1 MSDAEDTL
9 VSLARQLL
17 LVLEPLR
24 LGFTDADHFKRLLY
38 SLGWNVTGIPNEYL
52 EAGGEIAASVE
63 TVEKMVDGPF
73 ELTQVG
79 ELIGHAVTVY
89 GQLDPLPALPPGM
102 DPGAA
107 LEEVGKNLSDLLI
120 CEYLGREWPQI
131 FALLEATEVIVLENV
146 GDSASQRG
154 FVRHVFRWEEI
165 PKLLQDPH
173 LILQRVYG
181 WGTDSLDMARICH
194 HLASFLGGF
203 GFPVRIIVPE
213 DRVVGGYADAPSQ
226 RFGAR
231 AQGLKW
237 PFYFTS
243 IANVPVELSL
253 QLLPL
258 PAKDGRK
265 AGLVI
270 QPGVPST
277 IPLQF
282 ALSDEVT
289 LEITAGS
296 DIAQQFGI
304 LIRPDGLDVK
314 YPFMDASSIPTIT
327 FGVAVSYDPADP
339 LIIFGT
345 SGGVRLQ
352 MKGFRAGI
360 AATGPVDAI
369 ELTLSLD
376 LKELSV
382 VLAAGDADG
391 FLHTLLGDG
400 ETKVDIPLG
409 VDWSSAHGFGF
420 RGSMNFEV
428 QLHPHLQ
435 LGPIEIPDLTL
446 SLGVPADS
454 DPKIK
459 IEAAL
464 TLNGDLGPLKAA
476 VQAMGF
482 GLYARFT
489 PGNLGPLDLSLGFKP
504 PNGVGLSL
512 DAGAVRGGGF
522 LFFDFDRQEYAG
534 VLQLSIIDTISI
546 TAIGLITTKM
556 PDGSQG
562 FSLLIIIT
570 VEFTPGIN
578 LGMGFTLNGLGGL
591 IGLNRTMMLEPLMEG
606 VRSGTINAIMFP
618 TGDIIANAPRL
629 ISDLRAIFPPYVGKF
644 LIGPM
649 AKIGWGTPTLV
660 SVSLGVIIEIPGN
673 IAIIGV
679 LRLALPTP
687 DEAVVVLQV
696 AFAGAIEFD
705 KQRLFFFASLFESR
719 ILFITL
725 EGEMGLLLSWGLDA
739 VFVFAVGGFHPQ
751 FTPPPLPF
759 PSPARLALCIL
770 DEEDAMVRIDTY
782 FAVTSNTAQV
792 GAQVELRFGFD
803 SFGIS
808 GHLGFDALFRFSPFY
823 FIIRVNISLS
833 LKVSGLDLLSVRV
846 DLSLEGPTPWHA
858 KGTGHVSLLFFSISA
873 DFDVTWGDSAETTL
887 PPIAIVPLL
896 AAELAKIENWTA
908 ALPPAN
914 ALLVSVRPLD
924 EGAGD
929 LVLHPLGTLR
939 LSQRLVPLAI
949 GIDKL
954 GTQKASDAKRFEL
967 AVAGGS
973 LEKKDDARERFAMAQ
988 FQEMDDAAKLSRPS
1002 FETGVGGLELGV
1014 ADAAL
1019 TTDHMARRVVRYEEI
1034 LIDSEYKRHQ
1044 RMRRSTAGL
1053 FSHLLAGSAVA
1064 KSTLSQAYKSRL
1076 DPFGADKVAVTGDT
1090 YVVANVDTNVAHGGA
1105 GGFASE
1111 IEAREYVTRLAASDP
1126 KAAAALHVIPAS
1138 EAA

>member
-1 MSDAEDTL
+1 MSETEDTL

-24 LGFTDADHFKRLLY
+24 LGFTDEEHFKRLLY
-38 SLGWNVTGIPNEYL
+38 ALGWKVTGIPNEYV
-52 EAGGEIAASVE
+52 EAGGELTAAVA
-63 TVEKMVDGPF
+63 TVEEMVDGPF

-79 ELIGHAVTVY
+79 ELLGHAVNVY
-89 GQLDPLPALPPGM
+89 GKLDPLPALPPGM

-107 LEEVGKNLSDLLI
+107 LAEVGKNLSDLLI
-120 CEYLGREWPQI
+120 CEYLGREWPEI
-131 FALLEATEVIVLENV
+131 FALFEATEIIVTESV
-146 GDSASQRG
+146 ADTPTQRG
-154 FVRHVFRWEEI
+154 FVRHVFKWEEI

-181 WGTDSLDMARICH
+181 WGTDRLDMARICH
-194 HLASFLGGF
+194 HLASFLDGL
-203 GFPVRIIVPE
+203 GFPVRIIRPGDGVIGAYAGN
-213 DRVVGGYADAPSQ
+213 RYGSFGG
-226 RFGAR
+226 G
-231 AQGLKW
+231 QGLKW

-243 IANVPVELSL
+243 IANVPVELSF

-258 PAKDGRK
+258 AAANGLKP
-265 AGLVI
+265 GLVI

-277 IPLQF
+277 IPLQV
-282 ALSDEVT
+282 ALADEVG

-304 LIRPDGLDVK
+304 LIRPEGLSVK
-314 YPFMDASSIPTIT
+314 YPFMDASAIPTVT
-327 FGVAVSYDPADP
+327 FGVAVSFDPPDP

-352 MKGFRAGI
+352 MRGFRAAI
-360 AATGPVDAI
+360 EASGPVNDI

-376 LKELSV
+376 LKEVAV
-382 VLAAGDADG
+382 VIAAGEGDG

-409 VDWSSAHGFGF
+409 VDWNSKHGFGF
-420 RGSMNFEV
+420 RGSANFEV
-428 QLHPHLQ
+428 ALHPHLQ

-446 SLGVPADS
+446 SLSVPADP
-454 DPKIK
+454 DPKVRIQ
-459 IEAAL
+459 AAL
-464 TLNGDLGPLKAA
+464 TLNGDLGPLKVA
-476 VQAMGF
+476 VQEMGVA
-482 GLYARFT
+482 LNARFT
-489 PGNLGPLDLSLGFKP
+489 PGNVGPMDLSVGFKP
-504 PNGVGLSL
+504 PNGVGLSI

-562 FSLLIIIT
+562 FSLLVIIT
-570 VEFTPGIN
+570 VEFSPGIQ

-591 IGLNRTMMLEPLMEG
+591 LGLNRTMMLEPLVAG
-606 VRSGTINAIMFP
+606 VRTGTINAIMFP
-618 TGDIIANAPRL
+618 VGDIIANAPRL
-629 ISDLRAIFPPYVGKF
+629 ISDLRTIFPPYQGKF

-679 LRLALPTP
+679 LRLALPDP
-687 DEAVVVLQV
+687 DDAVVILQV

-705 KQRLFFFASLFESR
+705 KQRLFFFATLFESR

-725 EGEMGLLLSWGLDA
+725 EGEMGLLLSWGADP
-739 VFVFAVGGFHPQ
+739 VFVFTIGGFHPQ

-770 DEEDAMVRIDTY
+770 NEDDAMVRIDTY

-792 GAQVELRFGFD
+792 GAQAELRFGFS

-823 FIIRVNISLS
+823 FIIQVNISLS

-873 DFDVTWGDSAETTL
+873 DFDVTWGDSAQTTL

-896 AAELAKIENWTA
+896 AAELAKLESWTA
-908 ALPPAN
+908 TLPAAN
-914 ALLVSVRPLD
+914 NLLVSLRGLD
-924 EGAGD
+924 EGASD

-939 LSQRLVPLAI
+939 LSQRLVPLTI

-954 GTQKASDAKRFEL
+954 GTQKPSDAKRFDL
-967 AVAGGS
+967 VVAGGA
-973 LEKKDDARERFAMAQ
+973 LEKKEDARERFAMAQ

-1002 FETGVGGLELGV
+1002 FETGIGGLDLGV
-1014 ADAAL
+1014 AGAPLAA
-1019 TTDHMARRVVRYEEI
+1019 DHMARRIVRYEEI
-1034 LIDSEYKRHQ
+1034 LIDTEYKRHQ
-1044 RMRRSTAGL
+1044 RVRKSTAGL
-1053 FSHLLAGSAVA
+1053 FSHLLKGNAVA
-1064 KSTLSQAYKSRL
+1064 KSAVSQAHRSQL
-1076 DPFGADKVAVTGDT
+1076 DPFGADKVRVTGDS
-1090 YVVANVDTNVAHGGA
+1090 YVVASVDTNAPHSPA

-1126 KAAAALHVIPAS
+1126 AAAAVLHVIPSA